1 MSSSRV
7 VRVRP
12 RRGRRR
18 RRRRCAT
25 ASPRSSA
32 SSRSARSS
40 RPRSRRPRRPRS
52 RTRGCPTSTA
62 PTCRSS
68 PSTRAGSMDLDQALH
83 LARTDDGGYVLH
95 YAIADLAA
103 FITPGDPVDL
113 EAHRRGQ
120 TLYGADSRIPL
131 HPTVDLR
138 GRRLAAARPG
148 APGAALDDHDGRR
161 GRAHRRPGRAGAGE
175 EPAPSSTTRACRSR
189 STTAPPTSPCSCS
202 RRSASCGSSA
212 RQARG
217 GISLP
222 LPGAGGR
229 HLRRREWELSLPRPA
244 AGRGVERADVAAHR
258 LRRGVADDVRAGR
271 LPAHAAAAGP
281 ARRAAAAPHRA
292 RAGHRLAGRAALPR
306 LHPRPSTRPSRS
318 TPR

>member
-12 RRGRRR
+12 AEDGAAAAGAARRHRRDPARARGQSGVPARGRRR
-18 RRRRCAT
+18 
-25 ASPRSSA
+25 P
-32 SSRSARSS
+32 
-40 RPRSRRPRRPRS
+40 PRRRS

-62 PTCRSS
+62 PTCRWS
-68 PSTRAGSMDLDQALH
+68 PSTRAGAKDLDQALH

-120 TLYGADSRIPL
+120 TLYGADSRVPL
-131 HPTVDLR
+131 HPTVISEGGGSLLPDQV
-138 GRRLAAARPG
+138 RPG
-148 APGAALDDHDGRR
+148 AAVDDHGWTARARAPTSRSSGRWC
-161 GRAHRRPGRAGAGE
+161 AA
-175 EPAPSSTTRACRSR
+175 APSSTTRASSR
-189 STTAPPTSPCSCS
+189 QIDDG
-202 RRSASCGSSA
+202 SADESLMLLKEVGELRLKREA
-212 RQARG
+212 ARG
-217 GISLP
+217 GVSLP
-222 LPGAGGR
+222 LPEQEVDTAGDGVGAGV
-229 HLRRREWELSLPRPA
+229 PRPA

-271 LPAHAAAAGP
+271 LPAHPAAAGP
-281 ARRAAAAPHRA
+281 ARRPAAAPHRA
-292 RAGHRLAGRAALPR
+292 RARHRVAGRAALRR
-306 LHPRPSTRPSRS
+306 LHPRASTRPSRS